1 MYKSSISHQK
11 AEKLKYP
18 SSKAYNLLSPPYNPK
33 QRTKGYLNSN
43 IPKYQPIN
51 LYSTCQ
57 SPFQTGKNLSVK
69 NISSPDDK
77 VSQNLMNKFSDHQKN
92 VSSKLF
98 GSPNTTNSD
107 LLTTASLTSQQSN
120 ESILSNNTNTSIY
133 IPTSFQPVSY
143 PMCDFQKGH
152 RYNYS
157 MINPQMTQMTPMTM
171 NNFYNMNNNM
181 FINGNYPNVNMSC
194 LKGNQVLANQNKNKM
209 SQNSKKNVNK
219 FSKFPGKNNNN
230 INKNNINN
238 GEKEKINLSNFDSNN
253 SSKSKSSSNKTNS
266 DSCKIS
272 SSNNSNSN
280 NSNAQCSSQNL
291 SMKSKNSKN
300 YGNPQKKK
308 YFNKFNSS
316 KENSTNENTVILTLK
331 IKVAKDDFR
340 VFNLKKYDDLFI
352 SLEKFFDLNKI
363 EQSLVKPIV
372 TKIFTAL
379 NKVFWLLNNKIG
391 IYDQEYL
398 NSLYKLWQKNNGNIP
413 KRNDIEKN
421 NSKENSDNST
431 ISSSDS
437 TDENKKHKKL
447 LSNSFQNVDNL
458 SDDEKQ
464 NTANSI

>member
-1 MYKSSISHQK
+1 MYKSSTSNK
-11 AEKLKYP
+11 NPEKLKYP

-33 QRTKGYLNSN
+33 QRAKGYFNSN
-43 IPKYQPIN
+43 IPKFQPIN

-77 VSQNLMNKFSDHQKN
+77 ISQNLLNKFSDYQKN

-107 LLTTASLTSQQSN
+107 LLTAASLTSQRSN
-120 ESILSNNTNTSIY
+120 ESILSNNTNTSLY
-133 IPTSFQPVSY
+133 IPTSFQPGNYSN
-143 PMCDFQKGH
+143 H

-157 MINPQMTQMTPMTM
+157 MINPQMNQMNM

-181 FINGNYPNVNMSC
+181 FINGKYPNVNMTC
-194 LKGNQVLANQNKNKM
+194 LKGNQPLVNQTKNKM
-209 SQNSKKNVNK
+209 SQNIRKNVNK
-219 FSKFPGKNNNN
+219 FSKYSG
-230 INKNNINN
+230 
-238 GEKEKINLSNFDSNN
+238 
-253 SSKSKSSSNKTNS
+253 NS

-272 SSNNSNSN
+272 SSNNSN
-280 NSNAQCSSQNL
+280 NSNAPN

-300 YGNPQKKK
+300 YGNPQRKK

-363 EQSLVKPIV
+363 EQNLVKPIV

-379 NKVFWLLNNKIG
+379 NKIFWLLNNKIG
-391 IYDQEYL
+391 IYDQSYL
-398 NSLYKLWQKNNGNIP
+398 NSLYKLWMKNNERLP
-413 KRNDIEKN
+413 KRNDIDKN
-421 NSKENSDNST
+421 KSKENSDNST

>member
-11 AEKLKYP
+11 IENEKYP
-18 SSKAYNLLSPPYNPK
+18 SSKAYNILSPPYNPK
-33 QRTKGYLNSN
+33 HRTKGYINSN
-43 IPKYQPIN
+43 IPKFKPIN
-51 LYSTCQ
+51 LYSTCL
-57 SPFQTGKNLSVK
+57 SPFQNDKNLSVK
-69 NISSPDDK
+69 NITSPDDK
-77 VSQNLMNKFSDHQKN
+77 VSQNLMNKFSDYQKN

-107 LLTTASLTSQQSN
+107 LMTTASLTSQKSN
-120 ESILSNNTNTSIY
+120 ESILSNNTNTSVY
-133 IPTSFQPVSY
+133 IPTSFQPVTMY
-143 PMCDFQKGH
+143 EFNKGH

-157 MINPQMTQMTPMTM
+157 MMNNMT
-171 NNFYNMNNNM
+171 NFYNVNNINNFNNINSSI
-181 FINGNYPNVNMSC
+181 FINGNYSNVNMFC
-194 LKGNQVLANQNKNKM
+194 LKGNQPCVNQKKNKIVKNNKN
-209 SQNSKKNVNK
+209 NVNK
-219 FSKFPGKNNNN
+219 FNK
-230 INKNNINN
+230 NKNNE
-238 GEKEKINLSNFDSNN
+238 EKKENEKINTSDFNSNN

-280 NSNAQCSSQNL
+280 NSNALENSNNNL
-291 SMKSKNSKN
+291 SLKSKHSKN
-300 YGNPQKKK
+300 FGNPQRKK

-379 NKVFWLLNNKIG
+379 NKIFWLLNNKIG

-398 NSLYKLWQKNNGNIP
+398 TSLYKLWMKNNEKIP
-413 KRNDIEKN
+413 KRNNVN
-421 NSKENSDNST
+421 NKSKESDENNST

-447 LSNSFQNVDNL
+447 LSNSFQNGDNL
-458 SDDEKQ
+458 SEDEKQ
-464 NTANSI
+464 NTVKSI

>member
-11 AEKLKYP
+11 IENQKYP

-33 QRTKGYLNSN
+33 HRTKAYINSN
-43 IPKYQPIN
+43 IPKFKPTN
-51 LYSTCQ
+51 LYSTCL
-57 SPFQTGKNLSVK
+57 SPFQNDKNLSVK
-69 NISSPDDK
+69 NITSPDDK
-77 VSQNLMNKFSDHQKN
+77 VSQNLLNKFSDYQKN

-107 LLTTASLTSQQSN
+107 LMTTASLTSQKSN
-120 ESILSNNTNTSIY
+120 ESILSNNTNTSVY
-133 IPTSFQPVSY
+133 IPTTFQPVTMY
-143 PMCDFQKGH
+143 EFNKGH

-157 MINPQMTQMTPMTM
+157 MINNMS
-171 NNFYNMNNNM
+171 NFYGINSINNINSSI
-181 FINGNYPNVNMSC
+181 FINGNYSNVNMSC
-194 LKGNQVLANQNKNKM
+194 FKGNQPCVNKNQNKIGKNNK
-209 SQNSKKNVNK
+209 NNVNK
-219 FSKFPGKNNNN
+219 FNK
-230 INKNNINN
+230 NKNNV
-238 GEKEKINLSNFDSNN
+238 EKEKKEKINTSDFNSNN
-253 SSKSKSSSNKTNS
+253 SSKSKSSSDKTNS

-280 NSNAQCSSQNL
+280 NSNALENSNNNL
-291 SMKSKNSKN
+291 SLKSKHSKN
-300 YGNPQKKK
+300 YGNPQRKK
-308 YFNKFNSS
+308 YFNKFNGA

-379 NKVFWLLNNKIG
+379 NKIFWLLNNKVG

-398 NSLYKLWQKNNGNIP
+398 TSLYKLWMKNNERIP
-413 KRNDIEKN
+413 KRNNVN
-421 NSKENSDNST
+421 NKSKESDENNST

-447 LSNSFQNVDNL
+447 LSNSFQNGDNL
-458 SDDEKQ
+458 SEDEKQ
-464 NTANSI
+464 NTVKSI